1 MRRAILGFSNLAV
14 SLGITG
20 LFAIGYPAE
29 VRAQTIFCP
38 ATIPGSNSPNQV
50 VVLSNGSC
58 TNGQDGAFSGAA
70 LASQALSELSETTT
84 QVTTKEIGK
93 AIVERREQERERVRR
108 PVRPAREVP
117 PEKPEP
123 TAVERKKPTAVE
135 RKEPLLPLPIEPAV
149 RFGTWTQVFGDYQK
163 RDAAGP
169 ASLNCCIVGGIP
181 FGGNQPNLAL
191 NIDSRT
197 STVGFVAGADLTSR
211 SFFSANDGFIAGV
224 TAGYTS
230 SEMKLNTSA
239 SPSPLQTAGFIANN
253 GVGAVGTGAS
263 QLRATVSGPTVG
275 GYATYFSAGFSTDV
289 TAKFDFLTV
298 NETFNDLLAT
308 TTGSVGAPAFVA
320 FSGAGSVDLLNSTF
334 VGNLNY
340 RFDLY
345 PNFWVE
351 PTVGVA
357 YTNSS
362 YGSGAARLGLAD
374 GNLVRVQGGAR
385 FGTSTFT
392 GNGVLMTTT
401 LTGLAYNDVVVQ
413 GGVLSVFAFQGN
425 NLLAQSD
432 QGFMRGQ
439 GILALNFDFGD
450 GMSSFVQGDVYG
462 GAHLFG
468 AGGRGGIRYQ
478 W

>member
-1 MRRAILGFSNLAV
+1 
-14 SLGITG
+14 
-20 LFAIGYPAE
+20 
-29 VRAQTIFCP
+29 
-38 ATIPGSNSPNQV
+38 
-50 VVLSNGSC
+50 
-58 TNGQDGAFSGAA
+58 
-70 LASQALSELSETTT
+70 
-84 QVTTKEIGK
+84 
-93 AIVERREQERERVRR
+93 
-108 PVRPAREVP
+108 
-117 PEKPEP
+117 
-123 TAVERKKPTAVE
+123 
-135 RKEPLLPLPIEPAV
+135 
-149 RFGTWTQVFGDYQK
+149 
-163 RDAAGP
+163 
-169 ASLNCCIVGGIP
+169 
-181 FGGNQPNLAL
+181 
-191 NIDSRT
+191 
-197 STVGFVAGADLTSR
+197 
-211 SFFSANDGFIAGV
+211 
-224 TAGYTS
+224 
-230 SEMKLNTSA
+230 MKLNTSA

>member
-1 MRRAILGFSNLAV
+1 MRRAILRFSYLAV
-14 SLGITG
+14 SSGITG
-20 LFAIGYPAE
+20 LFAIGCPAE

-38 ATIPGSNSPNQV
+38 ATFGSGPGQGQPV
-50 VVLSNGSC
+50 FLSNGSC
-58 TNGQDGAFSGAA
+58 TNGSDGAFSGAA
-70 LASQALSELSETTT
+70 LASQALSELSQTTT
-84 QVTTKEIGK
+84 QTNTKEIGK
-93 AIVERREQERERVRR
+93 AIVERREQERERMRR

-117 PEKPEP
+117 REKP
-123 TAVERKKPTAVE
+123 KPAEVV
-135 RKEPLLPLPIEPAV
+135 RKEPAPPPEIEPAV
-149 RFGTWTQVFGDYQK
+149 RFATWTQVFGDYQK

-169 ASLNCCIVGGIP
+169 GVLNCCLLPVGNPIP

-197 STVGFVAGADLTSR
+197 STVGFVAGADLTTR
-211 SFFSANDGFIAGV
+211 GLFSGFIAGV
-224 TAGYTS
+224 TAGYTW

-239 SPSPLQTAGFIANN
+239 SLSPVQSAGFIAA
-253 GVGAVGTGAS
+253 GGTGQVGTGVS
-263 QLRATVSGPTVG
+263 HLSATVSGPTVG
-275 GYATYFSAGFSTDV
+275 AYATYFSAGFSTDV

-298 NETFNDLLAT
+298 NESFNDLLAT
-308 TTGSVGAPAFVA
+308 TGLGGSAFPPAPPPFIA
-320 FSGAGSVDLLNSTF
+320 FSGAGSVNLLNSTV

-345 PNFWVE
+345 PNLWIE
-351 PTVGVA
+351 PTVGVQ

-362 YGSGAARLGLAD
+362 YGSGAAQLGLAD

-385 FGTSTFT
+385 FGTSILLS
-392 GNGVLMTTT
+392 NGVLMTPI

-413 GGVLSVFAFQGN
+413 GGVLQVSAFQGN

-432 QGFMRGQ
+432 QGFMRGE
-439 GILALNFDFGD
+439 GIFALNFDFGY